1 MATFN
6 LKPQELA
13 HLRLAHRNAVKI
25 RHAYRINAV
34 ILMGTGWAVSDV
46 ADALLLDPD
55 TLRRYVD
62 RYQKGGVDKLLK
74 MDYQGSSAYLN
85 PTQIERLDAHLE
97 AQTYQTVSEIAN
109 YIQNE
114 FGITYSVSGLTDL
127 LHRMDYTYK
136 KTKLVP
142 GKANAQDQHC
152 FVCDYRKLR
161 RYKGKNDPVLFM
173 DAVHPQHN
181 TAASYGWIKRGI
193 DKFIKSNTGR
203 KRLNISGVV
212 NIDTMNTVTQIDDRV
227 NAQST
232 IELLKQVS
240 KSYRKAKIIHII
252 CDNARYYHSVLV
264 REYLEASRIRL
275 HFLPPYSPNLN
286 LIERLW
292 KYFRKTV
299 LHLKYYEHFDDF
311 KKACL
316 LFFDNIPKHK
326 KKLKTLLTENFQIL
340 DASMA

>member
-1 MATFN
+1 MATFELN
-6 LKPQELA
+6 PQELA
-13 HLRLAHRNAVKI
+13 HLRMAHRNAVKK

-34 ILMGTGWAVSDV
+34 ILMGTGWSVSDV
-46 ADALLLDPD
+46 AEALMLDPD
-55 TLRRYVD
+55 TLRRYIE

-74 MDYQGSSAYLN
+74 MDYHGSSAYLN
-85 PTQIERLDAHLE
+85 PTQIKILDTHLD
-97 AQTYQTVSEIAN
+97 AQTYQTVSEVAD

-127 LHRMDYTYK
+127 LHRMNYTYK

-142 GKANAQDQHC
+142 GKAIAQDQHR
-152 FVCDYRKLR
+152 FVCNYKILR
-161 RYKGKNDPVLFM
+161 INKGENDPVLFM

-203 KRLNISGVV
+203 KRLNINGVI
-212 NIDTMNTVTQIDDRV
+212 NIDTMNTVTRIDKSV

-232 IELLKQVS
+232 IELFKQVS
-240 KSYRKAKIIHII
+240 KSYRKAKVIHII

-264 REYLEASRIRL
+264 REYLATSRIRL

-311 KKACL
+311 KGACL
-316 LFFDNIPKHK
+316 SFFDNISKHK
-326 KKLKTLLTENFQIL
+326 KNLKALLTENFQIL
-340 DASMA
+340 DANMA